1 MSGWIDFFDLEIIC
15 PDCNKTFDALF
26 CEDSDIRD
34 PPVTKTFLASGKTTC
49 PHCSTTITEDKIQF
63 QQSSEKH

>member
-15 PDCNKTFDALF
+15 PDCNQTFDALF

-34 PPVTKTFLASGKTTC
+34 PPETITSLASGKTTC
-49 PHCSTTITEDKIQF
+49 PHCRTTITEDKIQF
-63 QQSSEKH
+63 PQSSEKH